1 MTVGCCRCC
10 CRHLSSRS
18 LEKTRCQL
26 KRVVAAEASEGGGGE
41 VQCMP
46 SLEIRGDNLRSS
58 WLNVQPEDIVLLCT
72 TVSLPDLQLLQ

>member
-1 MTVGCCRCC
+1 MAVGRCCC

-26 KRVVAAEASEGGGGE
+26 KRVAAAEASEGGGE

-46 SLEIRGDNLRSS
+46 SLEIRGDNPITNKL
-58 WLNVQPEDIVLLCT
+58 
-72 TVSLPDLQLLQ
+72 